1 MQADLSVR
9 FDSRHSV
16 RILIA
21 WGQAVAKSQFSALV
35 LATFAGLVLA
45 PAQASAQVPGARAFN
60 VACENGRAY
69 VLRPRAQT
77 VSGDVIT
84 GYLMTSRRGS
94 THVRLMPL
102 GEGYR
107 YAGRGIWLDG
117 IRSEALLYLSK
128 RHPVPCAVTPIV

>member
-1 MQADLSVR
+1 MSVR

-21 WGQAVAKSQFSALV
+21 WGHAVAKSQFSALV
-35 LATFAGLVLA
+35 LATFAGLILA
-45 PAQASAQVPGARAFN
+45 PAQASAQVPAAARAFN

-69 VLRPRAQT
+69 VLRPRAET

-128 RHPVPCAVTPIV
+128 HRPVPCAVTPIV